1 MYLYIFRNISVLCKQ
16 LLMTKTIRELFL
28 ASLPLSPVNPN
39 LTLIFNSNSTREQEN
54 ASLPTLECRAVKD
67 KKL

>member
-1 MYLYIFRNISVLCKQ
+1 MTMGTQKLFYNS
-16 LLMTKTIRELFL
+16 LLL
-28 ASLPLSPVNPN
+28 SLVNPN
-39 LTLIFNSNSTREQEN
+39 LTPVFNSNSGGEKEI